1 MGILSCLGNSLDEVV
16 QALREGR
23 SGIEFIPE
31 RKEMGFRS
39 ALAGTLKGVTKP
51 DIPKKYLNQMGQGGY
66 LAVHAVKQAIADANL
81 EEGDIRN
88 DRTGIITGNGGN
100 FLDIYEQ
107 CRDFH
112 DRHRKL
118 GGNALQRVMASS
130 VSANLAV
137 MLGAR
142 GRCMTVSSACASS
155 GSAIEYGYQLI
166 KFGLQD
172 LMICG
177 GVQEGSWAPHCNFD
191 ALRVFSTREHEPT
204 QASRPFDRHR
214 DGLVPSTGA
223 NMLILEDYE
232 QAVSRGARIYAEII
246 GCASNSDGYDM
257 TNPSGIGSLKCM
269 ELALRDAGIGAKEV
283 SYINAHATSTTVG
296 DIAEAKAIREL
307 FGDRPCVSSTKSMTG
322 HEIGAGGGNELIY
335 TILMMENDFVAPNIN
350 IEEIDPEC
358 GGIHIVANE
367 AIQREIEIALSNSF
381 GFGGINT
388 CIILRRVH

>member
-1 MGILSCLGNSLDEVV
+1 
-16 QALREGR
+16 
-23 SGIEFIPE
+23 
-31 RKEMGFRS
+31 
-39 ALAGTLKGVTKP
+39 
-51 DIPKKYLNQMGQGGY
+51 
-66 LAVHAVKQAIADANL
+66 
-81 EEGDIRN
+81 
-88 DRTGIITGNGGN
+88 
-100 FLDIYEQ
+100 
-107 CRDFH
+107 
-112 DRHRKL
+112 
-118 GGNALQRVMASS
+118 
-130 VSANLAV
+130 
-137 MLGAR
+137 
-142 GRCMTVSSACASS
+142 
-155 GSAIEYGYQLI
+155 
-166 KFGLQD
+166 
-172 LMICG
+172 
-177 GVQEGSWAPHCNFD
+177 
-191 ALRVFSTREHEPT
+191 
-204 QASRPFDRHR
+204 
-214 DGLVPSTGA
+214 
-223 NMLILEDYE
+223 MLILEDYE